1 MLSMS
6 ASNLITA
13 WEIRV
18 EWELPSRPVVW
29 VQRRVA
35 LPTDR
40 WVVVARRSKPDVA
53 IEMDVVSDHCGP
65 HCKGLRASGDTELRS
80 GDLRMIPVGRLMR
93 ASAMRLAMEIVDNGP
108 AGLALEPP
116 SRAIRSEDLPEV
128 ANAPHPRGRRRG
140 KTVEQAAELYRREQ
154 AKGNH
159 RHYRRAIAEEMGY
172 TEGYVAQLIYRARR
186 RSLLEPVS
194 QPPSPPPGSPD
205 KCSPSRT

>member
-6 ASNLITA
+6 ASDLITE
-13 WEIRV
+13 WKFRV

-53 IEMDVVSDHCGP
+53 IEMDVVSDHFGP

-80 GDLRMIPVGRLMR
+80 CDLRMIPLSRLTR
-93 ASAMRLAMEIVDNGP
+93 ASAMSLAMEIVENGV

-116 SRAIRSEDLPEV
+116 SRAIGSEDLPEM
-128 ANAPHPRGRRRG
+128 ANAPRPSGRRRG
-140 KTVEQAAELYRREQ
+140 KILEQAAALYRREQ
-154 AKGNH
+154 ANGN

-172 TEGYVAQLIYRARR
+172 PEAYVGQLIYRARR
-186 RSLLEPVS
+186 RGLLEPVS
-194 QPPSPPPGSPD
+194 QPPSPPMGSPE
-205 KCSPSRT
+205 KFSPSRT